1 MYDKAKRAE
10 FIAMGQEAYEKLKSE
25 LEPAHEGEIV
35 AIHLESGDHFQ
46 GKTLNE
52 ADEKAFARYPDQWL
66 YFARIGSPEAA
77 LPLKTW

>member
-1 MYDKAKRAE
+1 MYDKNERAKFTSR
-10 FIAMGQEAYEKLKSE
+10 GQAVYEKLKSD

-35 AIHLESGDHFQ
+35 AIHPESGDHFL

-52 ADEKAFARYPDQWL
+52 ADEKAFASYPDEWL
-66 YFARIGSPEAA
+66 YFVRLGSPEAA

>member
-1 MYDKAKRAE
+1 MYDKNERAE
-10 FIAMGQEAYEKLKSE
+10 FIAKGQEVYEKLKGD
-25 LEPAHEGEIV
+25 LEPAHKGEIV
-35 AIHLESGDHFQ
+35 AIHPERGDHFL

-66 YFARIGSPEAA
+66 YFIRVGSPEAA

>member
-1 MYDKAKRAE
+1 MYDKNERAE
-10 FIAMGQEAYEKLKSE
+10 FISRGQAVYEKLKSD

-35 AIHLESGDHFQ
+35 AIHPESGDHFL

-52 ADEKAFARYPDQWL
+52 ADEKAYATYPDEWL
-66 YFARIGSPEAA
+66 YFVRLGSPEAA

>member
-1 MYDKAKRAE
+1 MYDKILREE
-10 FIAMGQEAYEKLKSE
+10 FIAKGKTIYDQLRGD

-35 AIHLESGDHFQ
+35 AIHPESGEHFL

-52 ADEKAFARYPDQWL
+52 ADEKAFASRPDEWL
-66 YFARIGSPEAA
+66 YFVRIGCPEAS

>member
-1 MYDKAKRAE
+1 MYDKSEREE
-10 FIAMGQEAYEKLKSE
+10 FVTKGKAVYDRLRGD

-35 AIHLESGDHFQ
+35 AIHPDTGEHFL

-52 ADEKAFARYPDQWL
+52 ADEKAFAKHPDEWL
-66 YFARIGSPEAA
+66 YFVRIGAAEAS